1 MIDLKQLKA
10 FSTLAEFGSFS
21 RSAGVLGVAQ
31 PVLSRQIKALE
42 QELGVEL
49 FYRNGRGTVL
59 TEAGKVLNLYA
70 KDLVDTVDRA
80 ASEVMALKSS
90 PRGTIVIG
98 LPPSVG
104 IVLTVPLV
112 QHFRAAFPLIS
123 LRVIEGF
130 SGHVLEWLLTGKIDV
145 AVLYNAPRTGSL
157 RAEPLLTDELFLLG
171 PAEGGILPDAES
183 VPARLLS
190 EIPLI
195 LPARPHGL
203 RMLIDSMLGAAG
215 IVPRVEIEV
224 EAMPSTLGLVGERGR
239 LHHPVLLDRPCPRA
253 GRADARLADR
263 RARHH
268 PPAHPR
274 DLEPAPDHP
283 GDALARRHGAP
294 GGPQPDRAG
303 ALAAQGA
310 LRKTAAIDMTD
321 IRPLAMPPAARFR

>member
-59 TEAGKVLNLYA
+59 TEAGKVLNQYA
-70 KDLVDTVDRA
+70 KEVVDTVDRA
-80 ASEVMALKSS
+80 ASEVAALRSS

-112 QHFRAAFPLIS
+112 QHFREAFPLIS
-123 LRVIEGF
+123 LRVMEGF

-171 PAEGGILPDAES
+171 PPSGPVPDGEAI
-183 VPARLLS
+183 PARLLS

-203 RMLIDSMLGAAG
+203 RMLIDSMLGEAG
-215 IVPRVEIEV
+215 IVPRIDIEV
-224 EAMPSTLGLVGERGR
+224 EAMPSTLGLVEKGVGYTILSYSTAHARVQEGRMRAWRIVEPGITRQLILATSSQRPTTPAMRSLVAMVRQEVKSLTEQGLWLPRGR
-239 LHHPVLLDRPCPRA
+239 
-253 GRADARLADR
+253 
-263 RARHH
+263 
-268 PPAHPR
+268 
-274 DLEPAPDHP
+274 
-283 GDALARRHGAP
+283 
-294 GGPQPDRAG
+294 
-303 ALAAQGA
+303 
-310 LRKTAAIDMTD
+310 
-321 IRPLAMPPAARFR
+321 

>member
-42 QELGVEL
+42 QELGVAL

-59 TEAGKVLNLYA
+59 TEAGKVLNQYA
-70 KDLVDTVDRA
+70 KDLVETVDRA
-80 ASEVMALKSS
+80 AGEVMALKSS

-112 QHFRAAFPLIS
+112 QHFREAFPLIS

-171 PAEGGILPDAES
+171 PAQGGVVPDAES

-190 EIPLI
+190 QIPLI

-203 RMLIDSMLGAAG
+203 RMLVDSMLGEAG
-215 IVPRVEIEV
+215 IAPRVEIEV
-224 EAMPSTLGLVGERGR
+224 EAMPSTLGLVENGVGYTILSYSTAHARVQAGRMRAWRIVEPGITRQLILATSSQRPTTPAMRSLVAMVRQQVRSLTEQGLWLPRGR
-239 LHHPVLLDRPCPRA
+239 
-253 GRADARLADR
+253 
-263 RARHH
+263 
-268 PPAHPR
+268 
-274 DLEPAPDHP
+274 
-283 GDALARRHGAP
+283 
-294 GGPQPDRAG
+294 
-303 ALAAQGA
+303 
-310 LRKTAAIDMTD
+310 
-321 IRPLAMPPAARFR
+321 

>member
-70 KDLVDTVDRA
+70 KDLVETVDRA

-112 QHFRAAFPLIS
+112 QHFREAFPLIS

-203 RMLIDSMLGAAG
+203 RMLVDSMLGEAG

-224 EAMPSTLGLVGERGR
+224 EAMPSTLGLVENGVGYTILSYSTAHAR
-239 LHHPVLLDRPCPRA
+239 VQA
-253 GRADARLADR
+253 GRMRAWRIVEPGITRQLILATSSQR
-263 RARHH
+263 
-268 PPAHPR
+268 PTTPAMR
-274 DLEPAPDHP
+274 SLVSMVRQEVRS
-283 GDALARRHGAP
+283 LTE
-294 GGPQPDRAG
+294 
-303 ALAAQGA
+303 QG
-310 LRKTAAIDMTD
+310 LWLPKGR
-321 IRPLAMPPAARFR
+321 

>member
-59 TEAGKVLNLYA
+59 TEAGKVLNQYA
-70 KDLVDTVDRA
+70 KEVVDTVDRA
-80 ASEVMALKSS
+80 ASEVTALRSS

-112 QHFRAAFPLIS
+112 QHFREAFPLIS
-123 LRVIEGF
+123 LRVMEGF

-171 PAEGGILPDAES
+171 PSAGGPVPDGES
-183 VPARLLS
+183 IPAQMLS

-203 RMLIDSMLGAAG
+203 RMLIDSMLGEAG
-215 IVPRVEIEV
+215 IVPRIDIEV
-224 EAMPSTLGLVGERGR
+224 EAMPSTLGLVEKGVGYTILSYSTAHALVQEGRMRAWRIVEPSINRQLILATSSQRPTTPAMRSLVSMVRQEVKSLTEQGLWLPRGR
-239 LHHPVLLDRPCPRA
+239 
-253 GRADARLADR
+253 
-263 RARHH
+263 
-268 PPAHPR
+268 
-274 DLEPAPDHP
+274 
-283 GDALARRHGAP
+283 
-294 GGPQPDRAG
+294 
-303 ALAAQGA
+303 
-310 LRKTAAIDMTD
+310 
-321 IRPLAMPPAARFR
+321 

>member
-21 RSAGVLGVAQ
+21 RSAGVLGIAQ
-31 PVLSRQIKALE
+31 PALSRQIKALE

-59 TEAGKVLNLYA
+59 TEAGKVLNQYA
-70 KDLVDTVDRA
+70 KDVIDTVDRA
-80 ASEVMALKSS
+80 ASEVTALRSS

-112 QHFRAAFPLIS
+112 QHFREAFPLIS
-123 LRVIEGF
+123 LRVMEGF

-171 PAEGGILPDAES
+171 PAQGGPLPDGET
-183 VPARLLS
+183 VPARMLS
-190 EIPLI
+190 QIPLI

-203 RMLIDSMLGAAG
+203 RMLVDSRLGEAG

-224 EAMPSTLGLVGERGR
+224 EAMPSTLGLVEKGVGYTILSYSTAHARVQDGRMRAWRIVEPGIDRQLILATSSQRPTTQAMRSLVAMVRQEVKSLNAQGLWLPRGR
-239 LHHPVLLDRPCPRA
+239 
-253 GRADARLADR
+253 
-263 RARHH
+263 
-268 PPAHPR
+268 
-274 DLEPAPDHP
+274 
-283 GDALARRHGAP
+283 
-294 GGPQPDRAG
+294 
-303 ALAAQGA
+303 
-310 LRKTAAIDMTD
+310 
-321 IRPLAMPPAARFR
+321 

>member
-21 RSAGVLGVAQ
+21 RSAGVLGIAQ

-59 TEAGKVLNLYA
+59 TEAGKVLNQYA
-70 KDLVDTVDRA
+70 KDVIETVDRA
-80 ASEVMALKSS
+80 ASEVTALKSS

-112 QHFRAAFPLIS
+112 QHFREAFPLIS

-203 RMLIDSMLGAAG
+203 RMLIDSMLGEAG

-224 EAMPSTLGLVGERGR
+224 EAMPSTLGLVEKGVGYTILSYSTAHARVQEGR
-239 LHHPVLLDRPCPRA
+239 MRAWRIVEPGITRQLILATSSQRPTTPAMRSLVA
-253 GRADARLADR
+253 MVRQEVRSLTEQGLWLPKGR
-263 RARHH
+263 
-268 PPAHPR
+268 
-274 DLEPAPDHP
+274 
-283 GDALARRHGAP
+283 
-294 GGPQPDRAG
+294 
-303 ALAAQGA
+303 
-310 LRKTAAIDMTD
+310 
-321 IRPLAMPPAARFR
+321 

>member
-1 MIDLKQLKA
+1 MIDVKQLKA

-42 QELGVEL
+42 QELGVAL

-59 TEAGKVLNLYA
+59 TEAGKVLNQYA

-112 QHFRAAFPLIS
+112 QHFREAFPLIS

-203 RMLIDSMLGAAG
+203 RMLIDSMLGEAG

-224 EAMPSTLGLVGERGR
+224 EAMPSTLGLVENGVGYTILSYSTAHAR
-239 LHHPVLLDRPCPRA
+239 VQA
-253 GRADARLADR
+253 GRMRAWRIVEPGITRQLILATSSQR
-263 RARHH
+263 
-268 PPAHPR
+268 PTTPAMR
-274 DLEPAPDHP
+274 SLVAMVGQEVRS
-283 GDALARRHGAP
+283 LTE
-294 GGPQPDRAG
+294 
-303 ALAAQGA
+303 QG
-310 LRKTAAIDMTD
+310 LWLPKGR
-321 IRPLAMPPAARFR
+321 

>member
-70 KDLVDTVDRA
+70 KDLVETVDRA

-112 QHFRAAFPLIS
+112 QHFREAFPLIS

-183 VPARLLS
+183 VPARLLA

-203 RMLIDSMLGAAG
+203 RMLVDARLGEAG

-224 EAMPSTLGLVGERGR
+224 EAMPSTLGLVENGVGYTILSYSTAHAR
-239 LHHPVLLDRPCPRA
+239 VQA
-253 GRADARLADR
+253 GRMRAWRIVEPGITRQLILATSSQR
-263 RARHH
+263 
-268 PPAHPR
+268 PTTPAMR
-274 DLEPAPDHP
+274 SLVAMVRQEVRS
-283 GDALARRHGAP
+283 LTE
-294 GGPQPDRAG
+294 
-303 ALAAQGA
+303 QG
-310 LRKTAAIDMTD
+310 LWLPKGR
-321 IRPLAMPPAARFR
+321 

>member
-1 MIDLKQLKA
+1 MDLKQLKA

-59 TEAGKVLNLYA
+59 TEAGKVLNQYA
-70 KDLVDTVDRA
+70 KEVVDTVGRA
-80 ASEVMALKSS
+80 ASEVTALRSS

-112 QHFRAAFPLIS
+112 QHFREAFPLIS
-123 LRVIEGF
+123 LRVMEGF

-171 PAEGGILPDAES
+171 PPTGGPVPDGES
-183 VPARLLS
+183 IPARLLS
-190 EIPLI
+190 DIPLI

-203 RMLIDSMLGAAG
+203 RMLIDSMLGEAG
-215 IVPRVEIEV
+215 IVPRIDIEV
-224 EAMPSTLGLVGERGR
+224 EAMPSTLGLVEKGVGYTILSYSTAHARVQEGRMRAWRIVEPGITRQLILATSSQRPTTPAMRSLVAMVRQEVKSLTEQGLWLPRGR
-239 LHHPVLLDRPCPRA
+239 
-253 GRADARLADR
+253 
-263 RARHH
+263 
-268 PPAHPR
+268 
-274 DLEPAPDHP
+274 
-283 GDALARRHGAP
+283 
-294 GGPQPDRAG
+294 
-303 ALAAQGA
+303 
-310 LRKTAAIDMTD
+310 
-321 IRPLAMPPAARFR
+321 

>member
-70 KDLVDTVDRA
+70 KDLVETVDRA
-80 ASEVMALKSS
+80 ASEVRALKSS

-112 QHFRAAFPLIS
+112 QHFREAFPLIS

-203 RMLIDSMLGAAG
+203 RMLVDSRLGEAG

-224 EAMPSTLGLVGERGR
+224 EAMPSTLGLVENGVGYTILSYSTAHAR
-239 LHHPVLLDRPCPRA
+239 VQA
-253 GRADARLADR
+253 GRMRAWRIVEPGITRQLILATSSQR
-263 RARHH
+263 
-268 PPAHPR
+268 PTTPAMR
-274 DLEPAPDHP
+274 SLVAMVRQEVRS
-283 GDALARRHGAP
+283 LTE
-294 GGPQPDRAG
+294 
-303 ALAAQGA
+303 QG
-310 LRKTAAIDMTD
+310 LWLPKGR
-321 IRPLAMPPAARFR
+321 

>member
-42 QELGVEL
+42 QELGVAL

-59 TEAGKVLNLYA
+59 TEAGKVLNQYA

-112 QHFRAAFPLIS
+112 QHFREAFPLIS

-203 RMLIDSMLGAAG
+203 RMLIDSMLGEAG

-224 EAMPSTLGLVGERGR
+224 EAMPSTLGLVENGVGYTILSYSTAHAR
-239 LHHPVLLDRPCPRA
+239 VQA
-253 GRADARLADR
+253 GRMRAWRIVEPGITRQLILATSSQR
-263 RARHH
+263 
-268 PPAHPR
+268 PTTPAMR
-274 DLEPAPDHP
+274 SLVAMVGQEVRS
-283 GDALARRHGAP
+283 LTE
-294 GGPQPDRAG
+294 
-303 ALAAQGA
+303 QG
-310 LRKTAAIDMTD
+310 LWLPKGR
-321 IRPLAMPPAARFR
+321 

>member
-59 TEAGKVLNLYA
+59 TEAGKVLNQYA
-70 KDLVDTVDRA
+70 KNLVETVDRA

-112 QHFRAAFPLIS
+112 QHFREAFPLIS

-171 PAEGGILPDAES
+171 PAEGGIVPDAES
-183 VPARLLS
+183 VTARLLS

-203 RMLIDSMLGAAG
+203 RMLVDSMLGEAG

-224 EAMPSTLGLVGERGR
+224 EAMPSTLGLVENGVGYTILSYSTAHAR
-239 LHHPVLLDRPCPRA
+239 VQA
-253 GRADARLADR
+253 GRMRAWRIVEPGITRQLILATSSQR
-263 RARHH
+263 
-268 PPAHPR
+268 PTTPAMR
-274 DLEPAPDHP
+274 SLVAMVRQEVRS
-283 GDALARRHGAP
+283 LTE
-294 GGPQPDRAG
+294 
-303 ALAAQGA
+303 QG
-310 LRKTAAIDMTD
+310 LWLPKGR
-321 IRPLAMPPAARFR
+321 

>member
-21 RSAGVLGVAQ
+21 RSAGVLGMAQ

-59 TEAGKVLNLYA
+59 TEAGKVLNQYA
-70 KDLVDTVDRA
+70 KDVVDTVDRA

-112 QHFRAAFPLIS
+112 QHFREAFPLIS

-171 PAEGGILPDAES
+171 PAEGGILPDAET

-190 EIPLI
+190 EVPLI

-203 RMLIDSMLGAAG
+203 RMLVDSMLGEAG

-224 EAMPSTLGLVGERGR
+224 EAMPSTLGLVENGVGYTILSYSTAHAR
-239 LHHPVLLDRPCPRA
+239 VQA
-253 GRADARLADR
+253 GRMRAWRIVEPGITRQLILATSSQR
-263 RARHH
+263 
-268 PPAHPR
+268 PTTPAMR
-274 DLEPAPDHP
+274 SLVAMVRQEVRSLTD
-283 GDALARRHGAP
+283 
-294 GGPQPDRAG
+294 
-303 ALAAQGA
+303 QG
-310 LRKTAAIDMTD
+310 LWLPKGR
-321 IRPLAMPPAARFR
+321 

>member
-10 FSTLAEFGSFS
+10 FATLAEFGSFS

-49 FYRNGRGTVL
+49 FYRNGRGTIL
-59 TEAGKVLNLYA
+59 TEAGKVLNQYA
-70 KDLVDTVDRA
+70 KGVIDTVDRA
-80 ASEVMALKSS
+80 ASEVTALRSS

-112 QHFRAAFPLIS
+112 QHFREAFPMIS

-171 PAEGGILPDAES
+171 PPGATAVPPGES
-183 VPARLLS
+183 VPARMLA
-190 EIPLI
+190 EVPLI

-203 RMLIDSMLGAAG
+203 RMLVDSILGEAG

-224 EAMPSTLGLVGERGR
+224 EAMPSTLSLVEKGVGYTILSYSTAHQRVQEGRMQAWRIREPGLTRQLILATSSQRPTTPAMRALVAMVRQQVRSLTEQGLWLPRGR
-239 LHHPVLLDRPCPRA
+239 
-253 GRADARLADR
+253 
-263 RARHH
+263 
-268 PPAHPR
+268 
-274 DLEPAPDHP
+274 
-283 GDALARRHGAP
+283 
-294 GGPQPDRAG
+294 
-303 ALAAQGA
+303 
-310 LRKTAAIDMTD
+310 
-321 IRPLAMPPAARFR
+321 

>member
-49 FYRNGRGTVL
+49 LYRNGRGTVL

-70 KDLVDTVDRA
+70 KDLVETVDRA

-112 QHFRAAFPLIS
+112 QHFREAFPLIS

-203 RMLIDSMLGAAG
+203 RMLVDSRLGEAG
-215 IVPRVEIEV
+215 ILPRVEIEV
-224 EAMPSTLGLVGERGR
+224 EAMPSTLGLVENGVGYTILSYSTAHAR
-239 LHHPVLLDRPCPRA
+239 VQA
-253 GRADARLADR
+253 GRMRAWRIVEPGITRQLILATSSQR
-263 RARHH
+263 
-268 PPAHPR
+268 PTTPAMR
-274 DLEPAPDHP
+274 SLVAMVRQEVRS
-283 GDALARRHGAP
+283 LTE
-294 GGPQPDRAG
+294 
-303 ALAAQGA
+303 QG
-310 LRKTAAIDMTD
+310 LWLPKGR
-321 IRPLAMPPAARFR
+321 

>member
-42 QELGVEL
+42 QELGVAL

-59 TEAGKVLNLYA
+59 TEAGKVLNQYA

-112 QHFRAAFPLIS
+112 QHFREAFPLIS

-203 RMLIDSMLGAAG
+203 RMLIDSMLGEAG

-224 EAMPSTLGLVGERGR
+224 EAMPSTLGLVENGVGYTILSYSTAHAR
-239 LHHPVLLDRPCPRA
+239 VQA
-253 GRADARLADR
+253 GRMRAWRIVEPGITRQLILATSSQR
-263 RARHH
+263 
-268 PPAHPR
+268 PTTPAMR
-274 DLEPAPDHP
+274 SLVAMVRQEVRS
-283 GDALARRHGAP
+283 LTE
-294 GGPQPDRAG
+294 
-303 ALAAQGA
+303 QG
-310 LRKTAAIDMTD
+310 LWLPKGR
-321 IRPLAMPPAARFR
+321 

>member
-70 KDLVDTVDRA
+70 KDLVETVDRA

-112 QHFRAAFPLIS
+112 QHFREAFPLIS

-190 EIPLI
+190 AIPLI

-203 RMLIDSMLGAAG
+203 RMLVDSMLGEAG

-224 EAMPSTLGLVGERGR
+224 EAMPSTLGLVENGVGYTILSYSTAHAR
-239 LHHPVLLDRPCPRA
+239 VQA
-253 GRADARLADR
+253 GRMRAWRIVEPGITRQLILATSSQR
-263 RARHH
+263 
-268 PPAHPR
+268 PTTPAMR
-274 DLEPAPDHP
+274 SLVAMVRQEVRS
-283 GDALARRHGAP
+283 LTE
-294 GGPQPDRAG
+294 
-303 ALAAQGA
+303 QG
-310 LRKTAAIDMTD
+310 LWLPKGR
-321 IRPLAMPPAARFR
+321 

>member
-42 QELGVEL
+42 QELGVAL

-59 TEAGKVLNLYA
+59 TEAGKVLNQYA
-70 KDLVDTVDRA
+70 KELVDTVDRA

-112 QHFRAAFPLIS
+112 QHFREAFPLIS

-203 RMLIDSMLGAAG
+203 RMLIDSMLGEAG

-224 EAMPSTLGLVGERGR
+224 EAMPSTLGLVENGVGYTILSYSTAHAR
-239 LHHPVLLDRPCPRA
+239 VQA
-253 GRADARLADR
+253 GRMRAWRIVEPGITRQLILATSSQR
-263 RARHH
+263 
-268 PPAHPR
+268 PTTPAMR
-274 DLEPAPDHP
+274 SLVAMVGQEVRS
-283 GDALARRHGAP
+283 LTE
-294 GGPQPDRAG
+294 
-303 ALAAQGA
+303 QG
-310 LRKTAAIDMTD
+310 LWLPKGR
-321 IRPLAMPPAARFR
+321 

>member
-70 KDLVDTVDRA
+70 KDLIETVDRA

-112 QHFRAAFPLIS
+112 QHFREAFPLIS

-203 RMLIDSMLGAAG
+203 RMLVDSMLGEAG

-224 EAMPSTLGLVGERGR
+224 EAMPSTLGLVENGVGYTILSYSTAHAR
-239 LHHPVLLDRPCPRA
+239 VQA
-253 GRADARLADR
+253 GRMRAWRIVEPGITRQLILATSSQR
-263 RARHH
+263 
-268 PPAHPR
+268 PTTPAMR
-274 DLEPAPDHP
+274 SLVAMVRQEVRS
-283 GDALARRHGAP
+283 LTE
-294 GGPQPDRAG
+294 
-303 ALAAQGA
+303 QG
-310 LRKTAAIDMTD
+310 LWLPKGR
-321 IRPLAMPPAARFR
+321 

>member
-10 FSTLAEFGSFS
+10 FATLAEFGSFS

-70 KDLVDTVDRA
+70 KDLVETVDRA
-80 ASEVMALKSS
+80 ASEVRALKSS

-112 QHFRAAFPLIS
+112 QHFREAFPLIS

-171 PAEGGILPDAES
+171 PAEGGVLPDAES

-203 RMLIDSMLGAAG
+203 RMLIDSMLGEAG

-224 EAMPSTLGLVGERGR
+224 EAMPSTLGLVENGVGYTILSYSTAHAR
-239 LHHPVLLDRPCPRA
+239 VQA
-253 GRADARLADR
+253 GRMRAWRIVEPGITRQLILATSSQR
-263 RARHH
+263 
-268 PPAHPR
+268 PTTPAMR
-274 DLEPAPDHP
+274 TLVAMVRQEVRS
-283 GDALARRHGAP
+283 LTE
-294 GGPQPDRAG
+294 
-303 ALAAQGA
+303 QG
-310 LRKTAAIDMTD
+310 LWLQKGR
-321 IRPLAMPPAARFR
+321 

>member
-10 FSTLAEFGSFS
+10 FATLAEFGSFS
-21 RSAGVLGVAQ
+21 RSAGVLGIAQ

-42 QELGVEL
+42 QELGVDL

-59 TEAGKVLNLYA
+59 TEAGKVLNQYA
-70 KDLVDTVDRA
+70 KDLVDNVDRA
-80 ASEVMALKSS
+80 VSEVAALRST

-123 LRVIEGF
+123 LRVMEGF

-171 PAEGGILPDAES
+171 PPEGGPIPDG
-183 VPARLLS
+183 PDIQARLLS

-203 RMLIDSMLGAAG
+203 RMLIDSMLGEAG
-215 IVPRVEIEV
+215 IAPRVEIEV
-224 EAMPSTLGLVGERGR
+224 EAMPSTLGLVEKGVGYTILSYSVAHARVQEGR
-239 LHHPVLLDRPCPRA
+239 MRAWRIIEPQIQRQLILATSSQRPTT
-253 GRADARLADR
+253 
-263 RARHH
+263 
-268 PPAHPR
+268 PAMRSLVAMVRDEVKALSAQGLWHPR
-274 DLEPAPDHP
+274 N
-283 GDALARRHGAP
+283 G
-294 GGPQPDRAG
+294 
-303 ALAAQGA
+303 
-310 LRKTAAIDMTD
+310 
-321 IRPLAMPPAARFR
+321 

>member
-49 FYRNGRGTVL
+49 LYRNGRGTVL
-59 TEAGKVLNLYA
+59 TEAGKILNLYA
-70 KDLVDTVDRA
+70 KDLVETVDRA

-112 QHFRAAFPLIS
+112 QHFREAFPLIS

-203 RMLIDSMLGAAG
+203 RMLVDSRLGEAG
-215 IVPRVEIEV
+215 ILPRVEIEV
-224 EAMPSTLGLVGERGR
+224 EAMPSTLGLVENGVGYTILSYSTAHAR
-239 LHHPVLLDRPCPRA
+239 VQA
-253 GRADARLADR
+253 GRMRAWRIVEPGITRQLILATSSQR
-263 RARHH
+263 
-268 PPAHPR
+268 PTTPAMR
-274 DLEPAPDHP
+274 SLVAMVRQEVRS
-283 GDALARRHGAP
+283 LTE
-294 GGPQPDRAG
+294 
-303 ALAAQGA
+303 QG
-310 LRKTAAIDMTD
+310 LWLPKGR
-321 IRPLAMPPAARFR
+321 

>member
-42 QELGVEL
+42 HELGVEL

-59 TEAGKVLNLYA
+59 TEAGKVLNQYA
-70 KDLVDTVDRA
+70 KEVVDTVDRA
-80 ASEVMALKSS
+80 ASEVTALRSS

-112 QHFRAAFPLIS
+112 QHFREAFPLIS
-123 LRVIEGF
+123 LRVMEGF

-171 PAEGGILPDAES
+171 PPAGGPVPDGEAI
-183 VPARLLS
+183 PARLLS

-203 RMLIDSMLGAAG
+203 RMLIDSMLGEAG
-215 IVPRVEIEV
+215 IVPRIDIEV
-224 EAMPSTLGLVGERGR
+224 EAMPSTLGLVEKGVGYTILSYSTAHARVQEGRMRAWRIVEPGITRQLILATSSQRPTTPAMRSLVAMVRQEVKSLTEQGLWLPRGR
-239 LHHPVLLDRPCPRA
+239 
-253 GRADARLADR
+253 
-263 RARHH
+263 
-268 PPAHPR
+268 
-274 DLEPAPDHP
+274 
-283 GDALARRHGAP
+283 
-294 GGPQPDRAG
+294 
-303 ALAAQGA
+303 
-310 LRKTAAIDMTD
+310 
-321 IRPLAMPPAARFR
+321 

>member
-10 FSTLAEFGSFS
+10 FATLAEFGSFS
-21 RSAGVLGVAQ
+21 RSAGVLGIAQ

-70 KDLVDTVDRA
+70 KDLVETVDRA
-80 ASEVMALKSS
+80 ASEVRALKSS

-112 QHFRAAFPLIS
+112 QHFREAFPLIS

-171 PAEGGILPDAES
+171 PAEGGVLPDAES

-203 RMLIDSMLGAAG
+203 RMLIDSMLGEAG

-224 EAMPSTLGLVGERGR
+224 EAMPSTLGLVENGVGYTILSYSTAHAR
-239 LHHPVLLDRPCPRA
+239 VQA
-253 GRADARLADR
+253 GRMRAWRIVEPGITRQLILATSSQR
-263 RARHH
+263 
-268 PPAHPR
+268 PTTPAMR
-274 DLEPAPDHP
+274 SLVAMVRQEVRS
-283 GDALARRHGAP
+283 LTE
-294 GGPQPDRAG
+294 
-303 ALAAQGA
+303 QG
-310 LRKTAAIDMTD
+310 LWLPKGR
-321 IRPLAMPPAARFR
+321 

>member
-70 KDLVDTVDRA
+70 KDLVETVDRA

-112 QHFRAAFPLIS
+112 QHFREAFPLIS

-203 RMLIDSMLGAAG
+203 RMLVDSMLGEAG

-224 EAMPSTLGLVGERGR
+224 EAMPSTLGLVENGVGYTILSYSTAHAR
-239 LHHPVLLDRPCPRA
+239 VQA
-253 GRADARLADR
+253 GRMRAWRIVEPGITRQLILATSS
-263 RARHH
+263 
-268 PPAHPR
+268 
-274 DLEPAPDHP
+274 
-283 GDALARRHGAP
+283 
-294 GGPQPDRAG
+294 Q
-303 ALAAQGA
+303 
-310 LRKTAAIDMTD
+310 
-321 IRPLAMPPAARFR
+321 RPTTLAMRSLVAMVRQEVRSLTEQGLWLPKGR

>member
-70 KDLVDTVDRA
+70 KDLVETVDRA

-112 QHFRAAFPLIS
+112 QHFREAFPLIS

-203 RMLIDSMLGAAG
+203 RMLVDSRLGEVG

-224 EAMPSTLGLVGERGR
+224 EAMPSTLGLVENGVGYTILSYSTAHAR
-239 LHHPVLLDRPCPRA
+239 VQA
-253 GRADARLADR
+253 GRMRAWRIVEPGITRQLILATSSQR
-263 RARHH
+263 
-268 PPAHPR
+268 PTTPAMR
-274 DLEPAPDHP
+274 SLVAMVRQEVRS
-283 GDALARRHGAP
+283 LTE
-294 GGPQPDRAG
+294 
-303 ALAAQGA
+303 QG
-310 LRKTAAIDMTD
+310 LWLPKGR
-321 IRPLAMPPAARFR
+321 

>member
-70 KDLVDTVDRA
+70 KDLVETVDRA

-112 QHFRAAFPLIS
+112 QHFREAFPLIS

-203 RMLIDSMLGAAG
+203 RMLVDSMLGEAG

-224 EAMPSTLGLVGERGR
+224 EAMPSTLGLVENGVGYTILSYSTAHAR
-239 LHHPVLLDRPCPRA
+239 VQA
-253 GRADARLADR
+253 GRMRAWRIVEPGITRQLILATSSQR
-263 RARHH
+263 
-268 PPAHPR
+268 PTTPAMR
-274 DLEPAPDHP
+274 SLVAMVRQEVRS
-283 GDALARRHGAP
+283 LTE
-294 GGPQPDRAG
+294 
-303 ALAAQGA
+303 QG
-310 LRKTAAIDMTD
+310 LWLPKGR
-321 IRPLAMPPAARFR
+321 